1 MTLWITIGQSCGDD
15 TRGKQQSRME
25 IFPVEKPGAELIPIA
40 TSAQGRTIEHISV
53 NPMCVAAQ
61 RGAVARRVLTS
72 VAGLARRLRRYINAY
87 SAAEVTLCS
96 SLERVY

>member
-40 TSAQGRTIEHISV
+40 TPAQGRTIEHISV
-53 NPMCVAAQ
+53 IQCAWT
-61 RGAVARRVLTS
+61 R
-72 VAGLARRLRRYINAY
+72 NAEP
-87 SAAEVTLCS
+87 SPVGS
-96 SLERVY
+96 SPP